1 MLPRYA
7 LSTEQGLATLR
18 DLFRNLLAGGHGQRA
33 KELRNEVL
41 IVASFVARQPRSH
54 ALFRGT
60 GWLHLLLAYATAG
73 ETNTPPPSSPR
84 RDEPLSAAL
93 SSAPARPGSGHTQSS
108 VHVADLHHFATSQPV
123 DLELKRLLW
132 ALLSDLSRSD
142 ALNLSLVVASP
153 LLHVLLAYLNVD
165 LQLTPATAFATVA
178 ALSKRGNGG
187 RAPGTDKNP
196 HQALEGNDEFGD
208 DGGGGGGGGNAFAP
222 GQEEEGRGGS
232 RYGRGGSNAGAAAA
246 TAGSSVTPLSVR
258 RLPRAQLRVLQ
269 QQAMSVLLNLAP
281 RAPAAF
287 RQLAGHVIALRF
299 LDACS
304 ESRGEE
310 MGGLVEG
317 ALMLLLSFVGLP
329 GLQEE
334 LGQLDAVR
342 WRGAGP
348 AQS

>member
-1 MLPRYA
+1 MLSRYA

-41 IVASFVARQPRSH
+41 IVASFVARQQRSH

-73 ETNTPPPSSPR
+73 ETNTPPSSPR
-84 RDEPLSAAL
+84 LDESLSVASAGAAL
-93 SSAPARPGSGHTQSS
+93 LSAPARPGSGHTQSS

-187 RAPGTDKNP
+187 RAPGTDKDP
-196 HQALEGNDEFGD
+196 RQALEGNDEFSD
-208 DGGGGGGGGNAFAP
+208 DGGGGGNAFAP
-222 GQEEEGRGGS
+222 GQEDGQGGSRNSRGGS
-232 RYGRGGSNAGAAAA
+232 HAAA
-246 TAGSSVTPLSVR
+246 AGSSVTPQSVR

-310 MGGLVEG
+310 MRGLVQG